1 MSVCMNY
8 KEMHY
13 ERIDDFEGTDFDETY
28 KSKDCETCHYWYFKK
43 LGFKSNSNVCK
54 RCYNM
59 KIFFG

>member
-1 MSVCMNY
+1 MQ
-8 KEMHY
+8 Y